1 MSTDVEYTELYFE
14 ASIDTSG
21 VITTVEGD
29 LLTLSP
35 AINSNGIANI
45 TVTVSDLFYTS
56 TETFVLTVIP
66 VNDPPNI
73 ALPESFTFAED
84 SSLIEDFTVYI
95 GDIDEDDL
103 TLMVSG
109 NENITLSI
117 DSFEV
122 TFGSAENWNGVET
135 LIFTVND
142 HQGRDLASDDVD
154 LIVLPVND
162 PPVLVDI
169 DPQETDED
177 NSLTITL
184 SAIDPDEGDE
194 VTFGAVSDTD
204 AVGVSVIDNQLTM
217 TPDLNF
223 NGIVTIT
230 VTVTD
235 NGNLSDET
243 SFLLTVT
250 PVNDPPTITL
260 PASFTFAED
269 GSLID
274 DFTRYINDV
283 DENELILTVS
293 GNENITISIDVYEV
307 TFEAVEDWYGEE
319 ILTFMVNDAEGR
331 DIAFD
336 DVLVIVTPV
345 NDMPELVDFG
355 PQATDE
361 DISLTITLSA
371 EDVDNSELI
380 FSAERDHASVIVS
393 LSGDQLTM
401 LPEQNYNGFVNITV
415 TVSDGFLTDFETFGL
430 SVRNPSLTV
439 TVIFTNPL

>member
-1 MSTDVEYTELYFE
+1 
-14 ASIDTSG
+14 
-21 VITTVEGD
+21 
-29 LLTLSP
+29 
-35 AINSNGIANI
+35 
-45 TVTVSDLFYTS
+45 
-56 TETFVLTVIP
+56 
-66 VNDPPNI
+66 
-73 ALPESFTFAED
+73 
-84 SSLIEDFTVYI
+84 
-95 GDIDEDDL
+95 
-103 TLMVSG
+103 
-109 NENITLSI
+109 
-117 DSFEV
+117 
-122 TFGSAENWNGVET
+122 
-135 LIFTVND
+135 
-142 HQGRDLASDDVD
+142 
-154 LIVLPVND
+154 
-162 PPVLVDI
+162 
-169 DPQETDED
+169 
-177 NSLTITL
+177 
-184 SAIDPDEGDE
+184 
-194 VTFGAVSDTD
+194 
-204 AVGVSVIDNQLTM
+204 
-217 TPDLNF
+217 
-223 NGIVTIT
+223 
-230 VTVTD
+230 
-235 NGNLSDET
+235 
-243 SFLLTVT
+243 
-250 PVNDPPTITL
+250 
-260 PASFTFAED
+260 
-269 GSLID
+269 LID

-336 DVLVIVTPV
+336 DALVIVTPV

-415 TVSDGFLTDFETFGL
+415 TVSDGFLTDNPKVSK